1 MATSL
6 AELSADELSTLSVYE
21 GVIRQGLESFVEVGN
36 ALARIRDARLYRAEF
51 ATFEDYCDKKWSL
64 TRQYVNRIVAAAE
77 VVADIESAEMETIV
91 SKPANEAQAKPL
103 ASVRKEDR
111 AEVWQQV
118 VATAPVDARTA
129 KPKITAKHVEK
140 VVEQAKKMVDTPD
153 SGECV
158 INGRH
163 EWETDGNGDEFCS
176 WCKED
181 RPVEKKP
188 VKVEPEGIIGK
199 FIRLVWNDAT
209 KQERAVLMTWFRE
222 MEQTKE

>member
-1 MATSL
+1 MRG
-6 AELSADELSTLSVYE
+6 ELTLLTPDELSSLSAYE
-21 GVIRQGLESFVEVGN
+21 GVIRRGLELFVEVGN

-51 ATFEDYCDKKWSL
+51 ATFEDYCQTRWSL
-64 TRQYVNRIVAAAE
+64 SRRHVNRLIAANDVVEDLGPMGPKPETERQTRPLVA
-77 VVADIESAEMETIV
+77 V
-91 SKPANEAQAKPL
+91 P
-103 ASVRKEDR
+103 KEER
-111 AEVWQQV
+111 AEVWQEV
-118 VATAPVDARTA
+118 VATAPVDAKTS